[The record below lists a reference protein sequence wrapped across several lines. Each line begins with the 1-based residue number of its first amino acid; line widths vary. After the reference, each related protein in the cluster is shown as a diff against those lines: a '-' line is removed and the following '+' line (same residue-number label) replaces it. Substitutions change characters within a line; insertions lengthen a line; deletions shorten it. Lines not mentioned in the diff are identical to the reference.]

1 VYVLVNQKSATIAK
15 LWDGRQLKVTLRRC
29 FSNKLLL
36 EWYEI
41 MKIAQTLNLSG
52 EEDSVVWQYEA
63 SGVYSVSS
71 LYAIIN
77 FTGVLPVYVQAVWKL
92 KLPPKIHLFLWLVS
106 HNKVLTR
113 DNLVKRQNIDDLTCV
128 FCSEPESNLYLFF
141 ECSVAKV
148 V

>member
-15 LWDGRQLKVTLRRC
+15 LWDGRQLKVTLRRY

-77 FTGVLPVYVQAVWKL
+77 FTGVLQ
-92 KLPPKIHLFLWLVS
+92 S
-106 HNKVLTR
+106 
-113 DNLVKRQNIDDLTCV
+113 CV
-128 FCSEPESNLYLFF
+128 EAQITS
-141 ECSVAKV
+141 
-148 V
+148 